1 MRKAAKPILAAAVA
15 ACVVVVAIVVASR
28 GTPERRAAGRPADRS
43 APTATTRILSDER
56 TFSRWAYVRNTTVA
70 RAGPIPGS
78 RAITRLRTQT
88 SDRTPELVLA
98 LAETRRRGG
107 SRWVRVRLPMRPNN
121 RTGWVPRR
129 TLGRYYVVTTFL
141 RIDRRRLR
149 AALFDRG
156 DPVWTARVAV
166 GTAAAPT
173 PPGRFYV
180 RSRIV
185 PTDTSGTFGV
195 FAFGTNGY
203 SPGLSD
209 WPGGGVVGIHG
220 TNRPKLIP
228 GWVSHGCVRVRNGPM
243 GRLRSLMPLGTPIE
257 IR

>member
-1 MRKAAKPILAAAVA
+1 MPKPAKPILAAALA
-15 ACVVVVAIVVASR
+15 ASAVVAGVVLATQ
-28 GTPERRAAGRPADRS
+28 GTPERPVPDRS
-43 APTATTRILSDER
+43 ENRSPRTSTTRILSDER
-56 TFSRWAYVRNTTVA
+56 TFSRWAYVRTPTVA
-70 RAGPIPGS
+70 RERPAPRS

-98 LAETRRRGG
+98 LAETGPGRG

-121 RTGWVPRR
+121 QTGWVPGR

-141 RIDRRRLR
+141 RIDRRGLR

-156 DPVWTARVAV
+156 RPVWRARVAV

-180 RSRIV
+180 RNRIV
-185 PTDTSGTFGV
+185 PTDTRGTFGV

-220 TNRPKLIP
+220 TNRPELIP
-228 GWVSHGCVRVRNGPM
+228 GRVSHGCVRIRNGPM
-243 GRLRSLMPLGTPIE
+243 TRLRSLMPLGTPIE
-257 IR
+257 IL